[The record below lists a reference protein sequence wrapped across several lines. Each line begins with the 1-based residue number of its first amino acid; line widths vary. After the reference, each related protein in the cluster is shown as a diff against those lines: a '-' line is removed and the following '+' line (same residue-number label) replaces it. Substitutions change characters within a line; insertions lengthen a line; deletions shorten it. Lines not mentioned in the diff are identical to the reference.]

1 MSVENKHYYE
11 QICYNSYMTILILHG
26 IDGHAGIHWQQWL
39 NEQLRMHGHKVI
51 MPNLPDANR
60 PSRRV
65 WLDTIKE
72 AIKDIDLSRLIIV
85 AHSLGVPS
93 ALDFIESLSGKIAGL
108 ISVSGF
114 ADDYGAKLNS
124 YFMAEKEIDFGKV
137 NESLQ
142 HASVIY
148 GDNDP
153 YVPQSSLKLLAD
165 NLGVKPIVI
174 KEGGHLNTDAGYTSF
189 PLLLDV
195 IQEMISV

>member
-1 MSVENKHYYE
+1 
-11 QICYNSYMTILILHG
+11 MTILILHG

-39 NEQLRMHGHKVI
+39 SEQLSMHGHKVI

-72 AIKDIDLSRLIIV
+72 AIKDVDLSRLIIV

-93 ALDFIESLSGKIAGL
+93 ALDFVEGLSERIVGL

-124 YFMAEKEIDFGKV
+124 YFMAEREIDFGKV

-189 PLLLDV
+189 PLLLNV